1 MKWAIEDILHRTNFP
16 QQAYGK
22 CNGILALGRKY
33 GYSRLDHACAILREE
48 SGVAGYKALSNMLRN
63 NKDIEAD
70 GGEVISRTPH
80 NDDVRGAGAYKSIPL
95 AGKEVDDG
103 Q

>member
-1 MKWAIEDILHRTNFP
+1 
-16 QQAYGK
+16 
-22 CNGILALGRKY
+22 
-33 GYSRLDHACAILREE
+33 
-48 SGVAGYKALSNMLRN
+48 MLRN

-80 NDDVRGAGAYKSIPL
+80 NDDVRGAEAYKSIPL

-103 Q
+103 L